1 MGATSNDDKKSV
13 PAWQDRPVAGAL
25 IALRQ
30 CWRKAC
36 GKVLFAW
43 RQGMPAG
50 ISIRKNR

>member
-1 MGATSNDDKKSV
+1 MTIKNLFLRGRIVQLLAHHS
-13 PAWQDRPVAGAL
+13 
-25 IALRQ
+25 ALRQ

-50 ISIRKNR
+50 MSIRKNR